1 MKNKILIILIV
12 LLSILC
18 ISSISIVIYQNK
30 NYIKIPKQ
38 YKCEG
43 MPKEENQISSKQ
55 IIVVNIDKNQYV
67 ENYQY
72 KNINTFL
79 DQEQYE
85 FAKSMESTDTT
96 TYVFDDD
103 KKTVL
108 TDYGTSIV
116 QNETGEKVDIW
127 YQEYIKNLETAG
139 FSCKIVK

>member
-1 MKNKILIILIV
+1 MKNKILIGLIV

-18 ISSISIVIYQNK
+18 ISLTSIVIYQNK
-30 NYIKIPKQ
+30 NYIKIPQQ

-43 MPKEENQISSKQ
+43 IAKEENQISSKQ

-85 FAKSMESTDTT
+85 LVKSMENTDTT
-96 TYVFDDD
+96 TYLFDDD

-108 TDYGTSIV
+108 TDYGISIV
-116 QNETGEKVDIW
+116 QNGTGEKVDIW
-127 YQEYIKNLETAG
+127 YREYIKNLEKAG

>member
-1 MKNKILIILIV
+1 MKNKVLIV
-12 LLSILC
+12 LLSIIC
-18 ISSISIVIYQNK
+18 ISLAGIVIYQNK

-43 MPKEENQISSKQ
+43 MIKEENRISSKQ

-85 FAKSMESTDTT
+85 LVKSMENTDTT

-103 KKTVL
+103 KKAVL

-127 YQEYIKNLETAG
+127 YQEYIKNLESLNYKCTIL
-139 FSCKIVK
+139 K